1 MSKKKDLL
9 GLVFDRLTV
18 IGNAENTKTGQAVWI
33 CSCSCGKQTKVVG
46 SKLLAGKTKSCGCLK
61 QEGKKATDL
70 TGQVFG
76 ELVVLSRNGSSKF
89 KRAMWLCQCSCGNRH
104 TVIAESL
111 IMGHTKSCGCVKKAG
126 QYNVIHGHKRLDG
139 GTKAYKVWS
148 NMKSRCTNPKAS
160 QYKDYGGRGITV
172 CERWLESFENFL
184 EDMGEPP
191 SGTLQLDRRD
201 NDKGYSKENCRWVT
215 RSVNRRN
222 SRGHMVYVTIYGETM
237 ILTDAIKKY
246 KVVSYTTATSR
257 INRGWP
263 PEEAVMTPYTRC
275 DNKGYREKQQKD
287 TSA

>member
-9 GLVFDRLTV
+9 GLVFGKLTV
-18 IGNAENTKTGQAVWI
+18 VGEAENTKNGQASWL
-33 CSCSCGKQTKVVG
+33 CSCECGKQSTVVG
-46 SKLLAGKTKSCGCLK
+46 SKLIAGRTKSCGCLK
-61 QEGKKATDL
+61 LESKKATDL

-89 KRAMWLCQCSCGNRH
+89 KRAMWLCQCSCGNQH

-139 GTKAYKVWS
+139 GSKAYKVWT

-172 CERWLESFENFL
+172 CDRWMKSFENFL
-184 EDMGEPP
+184 EDMGEPEG
-191 SGTLQLDRRD
+191 SLQIDRID
-201 NDKGYSKENCRWVT
+201 NNGGYSKDNCRWVT

-222 SRGHMVYVTIYGETM
+222 NRAHVVNVTINGETM
-237 ILTDAIKKY
+237 LLIDAVRKY
-246 KVVSYTTATSR
+246 KIVSYQAACSR
-257 INRGWP
+257 IHRGWT
-263 PEEAVMTPYTRC
+263 PEDAVMTPYTRC
-275 DNKGYREKQQKD
+275 DNKGYREKSQKD
-287 TSA
+287 TLA